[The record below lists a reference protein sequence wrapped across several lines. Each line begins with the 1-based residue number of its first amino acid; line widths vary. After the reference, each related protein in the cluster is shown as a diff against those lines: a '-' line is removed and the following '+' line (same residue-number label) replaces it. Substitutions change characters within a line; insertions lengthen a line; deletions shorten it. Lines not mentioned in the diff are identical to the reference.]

1 MSRNG
6 SITLPFAG
14 EERFFRLGWRELIE
28 LQESRDAGPAF
39 ILGRLAVGQWQV
51 QDIREVIRLGLQ
63 GGGEPH
69 ANAIKLVRVHVE
81 ANPQEIGGHDGLLN
95 LAIRILSAAIDGAP
109 DEPLGEAQAPTP
121 EQSEPTTYQ
130 TEKSESGP
138 STPPPH

>member
-6 SITLPFAG
+6 SITLDFAG

-28 LQESRDAGPAF
+28 LQESRDMGPAY

-63 GGGEPH
+63 GGGAKH
-69 ANAIKLVRVHVE
+69 AEALKLVRTHVE
-81 ANPQEIGGHDGLLN
+81 ACPENIGGEDGLLN
-95 LAIRILSAAIDGAP
+95 IAIRVLSAAIDGAP
-109 DEPLGEAQAPTP
+109 DEPLGKAEAPAT
-121 EQSEPTTYQ
+121 ENEPTIYQ

-138 STPPPH
+138 STPQPH

>member
-28 LQESRDAGPAF
+28 LQEARDAGPAF
-39 ILGRLAVGQWQV
+39 VLGRLAVGAWHV

-63 GGGEPH
+63 GGGIAH
-69 ANAIKLVRVHVE
+69 AEAIKLVRVHVE
-81 ANPQEIGGHDGLLN
+81 QCPENIGGDDGLRM
-95 LAIRILSAAIDGAP
+95 LAMRVLSAAIDGAP
-109 DEPLGEAQAPTP
+109 DEPLGKKEAPAT
-121 EQSEPTTYQ
+121 ETEPTIYP
-130 TEKSESGP
+130 TEKSGSGP